1 MMDMHVIFSSKRISA
16 KKQRQRISMH
26 LKLQNA
32 NVAKQKKEIYEAAK
46 DLAEELSDKSIT
58 AYIKTGEGG
67 RAFGSVSTKE
77 ISAEIESQ
85 LGLSIDNEKD
95 GS

>member
-1 MMDMHVIFSSKRISA
+1 MCIRDR
-16 KKQRQRISMH
+16 
-26 LKLQNA
+26 
-32 NVAKQKKEIYEAAK
+32 

-85 LGLSIDNEKD
+85 LGLSIDKKKMVLNSPIKSEGVFTVPIKLHPDVMAEIKVIVKGKD
-95 GS
+95 